1 MTFSSIVKDELS
13 HFVPESR
20 HCRIAE
26 LAALLSFSGYVQT
39 TAMGAKRV
47 VFITEKPAVARKC
60 FTLLLK
66 TFNIHTDISIRCGKN
81 STYYLVIRD
90 YEEARRLIKAIK
102 MDEPLSSRISMLTGN
117 FCCRRSFLRGAFLSV
132 GSLSDPQKSYH
143 LEFAFADAKWAEAI
157 KNLIESI
164 EIDGNIDA
172 KLTKRKNNTIVYI
185 KEGSQISLVLNIM
198 EAHKALMEMEN
209 LRIVKEMRNA
219 VNRRVNCDTA
229 NINKAVNAAMKQIAD
244 IEYIKANGGF
254 EGLSESLIETAQ
266 LRLEHP
272 ESTLA
277 ELGKLFNPPVGKS
290 GVNHRLKKLCEY
302 ADELRMQ

>member
-66 TFNIHTDISIRCGKN
+66 TFNIHTDILIRCGKN

-117 FCCRRSFLRGAFLSV
+117 FCCRRSFLRGAFLSL